1 MSTLFTLSFCS
12 IPVRIYVSNNNKVY
26 FCAKDIYDVFGST
39 NSRKGI
45 KDHLS
50 ERTSSVIKLAV
61 EDSSGKK
68 QKFNFVDELGT
79 ITLITKS
86 KLDIATELKHWLDSS
101 VQDKVTE
108 IKKNTRKKNTDAAIR
123 FINELSGSK
132 NKFYSKFGIKDSD
145 FTYSLDPA
153 LRDKLKA
160 IYGKSTPK
168 RQITDMYTPT
178 ELGKLIGTSARFTN
192 TLLTKLGYQIK
203 VGNRHKLT
211 LLGQSKGGSY
221 AVTSIKKGSSTPVG
235 IIKWPESV
243 VEDLKKCMFEAE

>member
-12 IPVRIYVSNNNKVY
+12 IPVRIYVSNDNKVY

-79 ITLITKS
+79 VTLITKS
-86 KLDIATELKHWLDSS
+86 KLDIATELKQWLDSS

-108 IKKNTRKKNTDAAIR
+108 IKKNTRKKNNDAVIR
-123 FINELSGSK
+123 FINRLCGSK
-132 NKFYSKFGIKDSD
+132 YEFNNKFGIKDSNSN
-145 FTYSLDPA
+145 YSLDPA

-160 IYGKSTPK
+160 IYGKSNPT

-235 IIKWPESV
+235 IIKWPKSV